1 MTYRQLLDAAYRFAG
16 ALSGLGVRKG
26 DRVAVMLPNCPQA
39 MIAYYGTL
47 MIGGIVVMTNPL
59 YMPRELEH
67 QLNDA
72 GAATIVT
79 LDLLFERVMKV
90 VPQTGIKQVIVTS
103 IKDYLPFPKNWLYPL
118 KAKKRRPE
126 TRGCVWRRRCIVG
139 GPAASRHART
149 RRRSGRFGERFGAD
163 SIYRRHDRNCE
174 GRHADPLQFDRECH
188 SV

>member
-1 MTYRQLLDAAYRFAG
+1 MSHGVVDLSSKPWLSHYPAEVPATYEYPKQNLAHFFGAKRIRLSGSGRPAFFLGKKMTYRQLLDAAYRFAG

-118 KAKKRRPE
+118 KAKKK
-126 TRGCVWRRRCIVG
+126 T
-139 GPAASRHART
+139 A
-149 RRRSGRFGERFGAD
+149 
-163 SIYRRHDRNCE
+163 
-174 GRHADPLQFDRECH
+174 
-188 SV
+188 